1 MQFNLIQFDLTIPL
15 QGNIR
20 WPKNTNPKDRSP
32 RFKEEFVQEYFAKHD
47 NPQFPSAWKTLEH
60 VSFGT
65 LSKLYWGN
73 PNRCGNAE
81 SELY

>member
-1 MQFNLIQFDLTIPL
+1 MSAGLKIPT
-15 QGNIR
+15 QKIA
-20 WPKNTNPKDRSP
+20 PP